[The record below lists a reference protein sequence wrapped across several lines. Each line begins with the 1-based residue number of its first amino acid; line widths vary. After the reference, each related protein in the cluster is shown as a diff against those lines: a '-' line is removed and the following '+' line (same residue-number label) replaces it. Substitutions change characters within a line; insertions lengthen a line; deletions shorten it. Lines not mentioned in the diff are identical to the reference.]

1 MRKGGIFDMVNLI
14 FGILVAIIGIPMI
27 ISPKKITERPN
38 CKIKSEM
45 GIRIC
50 GIILVVLGIASIF
63 I

>member
-1 MRKGGIFDMVNLI
+1 MVNII
-14 FGILVAIIGIPMI
+14 FAILVIITGIPMI

-45 GIRIC
+45 AIRIC
-50 GIILVVLGIASIF
+50 GIILVILGIAIIF